1 MTEHL
6 TLFSE
11 VVNGLVWSI
20 ATRQSETFSVSFFFF
35 SEKLKIQLTP
45 DLEFLTLF

>member
-20 ATRQSETFSVSFFFF
+20 ATRQSETFSVSFFF